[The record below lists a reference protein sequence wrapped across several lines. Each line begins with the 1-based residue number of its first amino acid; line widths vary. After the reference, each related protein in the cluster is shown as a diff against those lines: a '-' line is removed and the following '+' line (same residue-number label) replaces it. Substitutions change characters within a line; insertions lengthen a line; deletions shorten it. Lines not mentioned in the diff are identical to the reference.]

1 MNVKMTQN
9 IFNTL
14 CMMQL
19 SVTMK
24 GTTNLNSK
32 KVCYESFFFQ
42 VSAKISFC
50 FLQETGGLVKHEV
63 EQKIFSFLLTG
74 ESKTVLLPQTF
85 QTTNE
90 VVVACKVLL
99 IW

>member
-1 MNVKMTQN
+1 
-9 IFNTL
+9 
-14 CMMQL
+14 
-19 SVTMK
+19 MK
-24 GTTNLNSK
+24 ETTNLNSK